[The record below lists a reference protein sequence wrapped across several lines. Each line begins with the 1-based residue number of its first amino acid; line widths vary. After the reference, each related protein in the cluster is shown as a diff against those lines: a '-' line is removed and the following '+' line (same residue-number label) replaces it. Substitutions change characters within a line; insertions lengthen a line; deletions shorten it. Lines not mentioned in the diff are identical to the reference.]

1 VRHPP
6 TSRIMDG
13 HPPQATHGGSSSSSS
28 SSASRGAPPHP
39 PQHSQQGGP
48 SSSPLSSSSYS
59 LRGNFPE
66 ASSSMGTPRTFGE
79 ATAHMELPP
88 LSGARLGLERQQLH
102 QAAGHLLH
110 HNASSWSDE
119 PNRSGG
125 GGNSSS
131 SSSSSSNMSADSRA
145 HHLQRLHEGEQ
156 QQQQHLLQHHS
167 YGGGGMKR
175 VMSDSFGGSSTHA
188 RGMEEAPKPTRTKKK
203 KKSSENLDSIPLDDA
218 SESVDD
224 DMGENGDGSNR
235 DAKRQMRLVKN
246 RQAAQQFRKRQKQYI
261 QDLEKRCSS
270 LTAQNASYAA
280 KLELLITENRL
291 VKEQLEYL
299 RSFVNQAVQVSLT
312 PAAATGGPLQIPGP
326 LSAALAGTIP
336 TSLLGIGAPLTR
348 SLPSQT
354 GPGRP
359 SFAALQPSPN
369 DRGGG
374 GGGGS
379 SHMPSFSPSLSSSSS
394 SSSSIPSSSVLRT
407 GMSPSTHPSAPSSY
421 SRMPSLSDRGRPSL

>member
-1 VRHPP
+1 VRHPS

-203 KKSSENLDSIPLDDA
+203 KSSENLDSIPLDDA

-326 LSAALAGTIP
+326 LSAALAGTTP
-336 TSLLGIGAPLTR
+336 TSLLGIGTPLTG
-348 SLPSQT
+348 SLSSQT
-354 GPGRP
+354 GLAGPPSLLSSPPPMTGEEEEEAPPTCPPSLRP
-359 SFAALQPSPN
+359 SPP
-369 DRGGG
+369 
-374 GGGGS
+374 
-379 SHMPSFSPSLSSSSS
+379 PPPPPPPSL
-394 SSSSIPSSSVLRT
+394 PPPFCGL
-407 GMSPSTHPSAPSSY
+407 G
-421 SRMPSLSDRGRPSL
+421 

>member
-1 VRHPP
+1 VRHPS

-131 SSSSSSNMSADSRA
+131 SSNMSADSRA

-188 RGMEEAPKPTRTKKK
+188 RGMEEAPKPTRTKK

-374 GGGGS
+374 GGGS